1 MRCLAPI
8 RYPAVGTKP
17 AQEEVCG
24 YLMTIRRGNISQ
36 ETSGSGTSGLFRHLK
51 ETLEKEFTA
60 IDALS
65 SHSTTGKRKRADI
78 VSGVSRNQKK
88 GKGAITALLH
98 RPLSLE
104 QQQEQDRRSVAM
116 CAVDLL
122 PYNMSATAA
131 FQRWL
136 GGYSPELVKKTTH
149 RTTINKNLESL
160 CADVRA
166 VMTAKL
172 AAHYE
177 FVKKRGWTG
186 PWISMQCDAT
196 STNNTEYYTV
206 SFSWVP
212 EDWSGMERVEFCK
225 SGGGGT
231 LAARGYP

>member
-1 MRCLAPI
+1 MRSSKFSEILSISFSRFLPVPTLA
-8 RYPAVGTKP
+8 T
-17 AQEEVCG
+17 
-24 YLMTIRRGNISQ
+24 TRR
-36 ETSGSGTSGLFRHLK
+36 
-51 ETLEKEFTA
+51 A
-60 IDALS
+60 
-65 SHSTTGKRKRADI
+65 
-78 VSGVSRNQKK
+78 GVSRNQKK

-104 QQQEQDRRSVAM
+104 QQQEQDRRYVAM
-116 CAVDLL
+116 CAVDLR

-131 FQRWL
+131 FQHWL
-136 GGYSPELVKKTTH
+136 GGYSPELVKKTIH

-177 FVKKRGWTG
+177 SVKKRGWTG

-212 EDWSGMERVEFCK
+212 EDWSGMERVAFCTRAFPGK
-225 SGGGGT
+225 HT
-231 LAARGYP
+231 AAEVEPWLREVC